1 MNWMTKPAPSLHAS
15 PLPRCKAV
23 FSRNALTL
31 MRNPRPLHPV
41 AATGPVARRYRLRT
55 TSSPLPLSV
64 GRLAHEFFAKCF
76 AAIG

>member
-55 TSSPLPLSV
+55 TSSPLPV
-64 GRLAHEFFAKCF
+64 TMGRHLRGFFARCL
-76 AAIG
+76 AVVG